1 MKIID
6 FHCHIYP
13 EKIAEKATQSTGA
26 FYGIA
31 PYTTGTAEKLIDR
44 GSAAGISEYVILPVA
59 TKASQVHSVNEFA
72 VAQAAAYD
80 CFHCF
85 GTIHAAMEHPLE
97 ETDFILSSGLKGI
110 KLHPD
115 TQRFNI
121 DDERL
126 FPVYDFVSDK
136 CPVLVHCGDPRYTFS
151 RPERMRKVMKLFP
164 KLQVIAAHLGGWE
177 MFDTAYDFLGDT
189 NCFVDISSCM
199 MFLEREQ
206 MEKYIGLFGADRVL
220 FGTDFPLWD
229 PVAEVESFMKLSLRD
244 KDREKIS
251 YQNAQKIL
259 I

>member
-1 MKIID
+1 
-6 FHCHIYP
+6 
-13 EKIAEKATQSTGA
+13 
-26 FYGIA
+26 
-31 PYTTGTAEKLIDR
+31 
-44 GSAAGISEYVILPVA
+44 
-59 TKASQVHSVNEFA
+59 
-72 VAQAAAYD
+72 
-80 CFHCF
+80 
-85 GTIHAAMEHPLE
+85 
-97 ETDFILSSGLKGI
+97 
-110 KLHPD
+110 
-115 TQRFNI
+115 
-121 DDERL
+121 
-126 FPVYDFVSDK
+126 
-136 CPVLVHCGDPRYTFS
+136 
-151 RPERMRKVMKLFP
+151 MKLFP